1 MTLCLTAAR
10 QTSPIAPAQVC
21 CPMLRFTLSALA
33 RCSPA
38 PLLPLRSAFSG

>member
-21 CPMLRFTLSALA
+21 CPMLRFTCSA
-33 RCSPA
+33 SPCVRFA
-38 PLLPLRSAFSG
+38 PLRFTCSG